1 MGNLFVRQV
10 MSRRII
16 TSKPDLTLKEA
27 SKIMG
32 ESHIGSLI
40 ITENEKIV
48 GIVTN
53 SDIMRA
59 IGNDKDPETTL
70 VREVMSRDVK
80 VVEPDK
86 SLEDAVKIMVD
97 NKIKKLPVVE
107 NEKLVGII
115 TASDIAVVQPRL
127 IASIASL
134 LSIRIPMYS
143 GG

>member
-1 MGNLFVRQV
+1 MFVRQV

>member
-1 MGNLFVRQV
+1 MFVRQV
-10 MSRRII
+10 MNRRII
-16 TSKPDLTLKEA
+16 TCKPTLTLKEA

-32 ESHIGSLI
+32 ESHIGSLVV
-40 ITENEKIV
+40 TEDDKIV
-48 GIVTN
+48 GIITN

-59 IGNDKDPETTL
+59 IGNDKDPNTTL
-70 VREVMSRDVK
+70 VGEVMSRDVK
-80 VVEPDK
+80 VIEPDR
-86 SLEDAVKIMVD
+86 SLEDAVKMMIE
-97 NKIKKLPVVE
+97 NKIKKLPVVD
-107 NEKLVGII
+107 NQKLVGII

>member
-1 MGNLFVRQV
+1 MFVRQV

-16 TSKPDLTLKEA
+16 TVKPTLTLKEA

-32 ESHIGSLI
+32 EEHIGSLI

-70 VREVMSRDVK
+70 VGDVMSKNVK

-86 SLEDAVKIMVD
+86 SLEDAVKVMVD

>member
-1 MGNLFVRQV
+1 MN
-10 MSRRII
+10 RRII
-16 TSKPDLTLKEA
+16 TCKPTLTLKEA

-32 ESHIGSLI
+32 ESHIGSLVV
-40 ITENEKIV
+40 TEDDKIV
-48 GIVTN
+48 GIITN

-59 IGNDKDPETTL
+59 IGNDKDPNTTL
-70 VREVMSRDVK
+70 VGEVMSRDVK
-80 VVEPDK
+80 VIEPDR
-86 SLEDAVKIMVD
+86 SLEDAVKMMIE
-97 NKIKKLPVVE
+97 NKIKKLPVVD
-107 NEKLVGII
+107 NQKLVGII